1 MPLGEV
7 GGRKPPPPSLPC
19 SAWTMGWA
27 LREECGEQAG
37 AGPVQG
43 VGGGGAEGARRPF
56 RSSVQQRSRRSTIA

>member
-1 MPLGEV
+1 
-7 GGRKPPPPSLPC
+7 
-19 SAWTMGWA
+19 MGWA